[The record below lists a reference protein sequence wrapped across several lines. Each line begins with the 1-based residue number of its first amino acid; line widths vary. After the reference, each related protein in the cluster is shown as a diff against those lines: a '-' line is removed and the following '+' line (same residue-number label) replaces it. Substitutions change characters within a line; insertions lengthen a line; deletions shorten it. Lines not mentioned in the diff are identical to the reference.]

1 MKYKGYL
8 INLTPKK
15 GTESLWRLEIGKPG
29 KDPDCYT
36 VENTSALYKVQE
48 FALNQIDKLITEE
61 VRSWT

>member
-15 GTESLWRLEIGKPG
+15 GTESLWRLEIE
-29 KDPDCYT
+29 KDNKVDCYT
-36 VENTSALYKVQE
+36 VENTAALYKVQE

>member
-1 MKYKGYL
+1 
-8 INLTPKK
+8 LTPKK

-61 VRSWT
+61 VRQ